1 MYTLMLALGILI
13 GIILC
18 GFIYATEY
26 VLQRRQESITKKL
39 EKKLKRDLLPRI
51 PATKGAVFM
60 PESDA
65 EIARQELIARND
77 AAGKPTKLED
87 L

>member
-1 MYTLMLALGILI
+1 MYTLMLAFGILI

-26 VLQRRQESITKKL
+26 VLQRKQHSITKKL
-39 EKKLKRDLLPRI
+39 EEKLKRHILPRI
-51 PATKGAVFM
+51 PATKGAIFM
-60 PESDA
+60 PESDEELA
-65 EIARQELIARND
+65 RKEIIARND
-77 AAGKPTKLED
+77 AAGKSTKLED